1 MEENKDIKRCPF
13 CGEEIKVS
21 AKKCRYCKN
30 WITEDNK
37 PTQENKEIIETPIV
51 VNNEPLH
58 EKTNSNRNNS
68 LGCLLFISITLVFI
82 ILGTLQNMGI
92 L

>member
-37 PTQENKEIIETPIV
+37 PTQENKEIIMIYTCYPFKGTDRTQYRYV
-51 VNNEPLH
+51 VYA
-58 EKTNSNRNNS
+58 EK
-68 LGCLLFISITLVFI
+68 I
-82 ILGTLQNMGI
+82 
-92 L
+92 